1 MLEII
6 AFYILLFLAVT
17 GLAGI
22 LILIFLKISAPYE
35 KKDFFVFGF
44 CDGKDKEYVLWLK
57 WLMTVF
63 AFLGIE
69 ERVSFFTVDTGM
81 DERDR
86 HELSLVFSGKKNV
99 FIVDE
104 CKNDKNEEKSGY

>member
-6 AFYILLFLAVT
+6 AFYLLLFLAVT

-22 LILIFLKISAPYE
+22 LIFVFLKISAPYG
-35 KKDFFVFGF
+35 KKDFFVFSF

-69 ERVSFFTVDTGM
+69 DRASFFTVDTGM
-81 DERDR
+81 KETDR
-86 HELSLVFSGKKNV
+86 HEISLVFAGKRNV
-99 FIVDE
+99 YIVDE
-104 CKNDKNEEKSGY
+104 CENEEKNGY